1 MKIAFI
7 TGAFFPRA
15 GGAQVQTHNL
25 ANKMSKLGINVKLFI
40 YNKTNI
46 KNNNYEIV
54 IFKKLLF
61 NLVFFFKYF
70 LNINLFFFLNFY
82 ISSIVKKE
90 KIDIWHFNFLN
101 FKSLILINVLKNL
114 DQKVI
119 VTFQGVD
126 IQIERSINYGY
137 RLNKKYN
144 DLLKDTL
151 KKIDKFTYISE
162 TIKKDLINLGVE
174 NKKLFYCPNSVNI
187 SKFERS
193 IEKENNV
200 GSILRLIT
208 VARFAKKKKGL
219 DLIQE
224 ISSKLIEK
232 NINFKWKI
240 IGENS
245 ENLNKNKFIKSHKKF
260 FEIIENIENI
270 DEEFFPHSTLIDHYK
285 SSDLYINLSR
295 IESFGITF
303 IESLASKIPIISFKS
318 KGIEEIIKNKFNGFL
333 IKDNNLSELVDK
345 IYELYHNQSVIV
357 NMKKNCLVSIKEFD
371 LNHNSKIL
379 IKIYKDLL

>member
-25 ANKMSKLGINVKLFI
+25 ANKISELGINVKLFI

-46 KNNNYEIV
+46 KNNNYEII
-54 IFKKLLF
+54 IFKKFLF

-70 LNINLFFFLNFY
+70 LNVNLFFFLNFY
-82 ISSIVKKE
+82 ISSIIKKE

-114 DQKVI
+114 DQKVV
-119 VTFQGVD
+119 VTFQGID

-144 DLLKDTL
+144 NLLKDTL

-174 NKKLFYCPNSVNI
+174 NKKLVYCPNSVNI
-187 SKFERS
+187 PKFERS
-193 IEKENNV
+193 IEKENDES
-200 GSILRLIT
+200 SILRLIT

-245 ENLNKNKFIKSHKKF
+245 ENLNENKFIKTHKKF
-260 FEIIENIENI
+260 FEIIKNIENI
-270 DEEFFPHSTLIDHYK
+270 DEEFFPHSTLINHYK

-303 IESLASKIPIISFKS
+303 IESLASRIPIISFKS

-333 IKDNNLSELVDK
+333 IKDNNFSELVDK
-345 IYELYHNQSVIV
+345 IYELYHNQTVLI
-357 NMKKNCLVSIKEFD
+357 NMKKNCLISIKEFD
-371 LNHNSKIL
+371 LSHNSKIL

>member
-144 DLLKDTL
+144 NLLKDTL